1 MTRNRSALLI
11 GRAVLAALSIWLSIA
26 PVASAQPPNRAPAVV
41 GEKLA
46 DGQAYVTL
54 VRLEH
59 QPDAPRNSRI
69 LIAFEE
75 NGMEGIPIY
84 ESADEGA
91 TWRLLTHATDTTRKE
106 NSKCNLHWQPH
117 LTEVPRR
124 VGSLAPGTILLSA
137 SSVCNDDRGRM
148 AQMQLQLYAS
158 VDAGRTWQFRGA
170 VARWHGAASR
180 SGSPTFRS
188 WMTAHW

>member
-1 MTRNRSALLI
+1 MIRNRSPLLI
-11 GRAVLAALSIWLSIA
+11 VHAVVAALRIWLSVA
-26 PVASAQPPNRAPAVV
+26 PIASAQPPNRAPAIA

-59 QPDAPRNSRI
+59 QPDASRNGRI

-91 TWRLLTHATDTTRKE
+91 TWRLLSHATDAERK
-106 NSKCNLHWQPH
+106 
-117 LTEVPRR
+117 
-124 VGSLAPGTILLSA
+124 
-137 SSVCNDDRGRM
+137 
-148 AQMQLQLYAS
+148 
-158 VDAGRTWQFRGA
+158 
-170 VARWHGAASR
+170 
-180 SGSPTFRS
+180 
-188 WMTAHW
+188 